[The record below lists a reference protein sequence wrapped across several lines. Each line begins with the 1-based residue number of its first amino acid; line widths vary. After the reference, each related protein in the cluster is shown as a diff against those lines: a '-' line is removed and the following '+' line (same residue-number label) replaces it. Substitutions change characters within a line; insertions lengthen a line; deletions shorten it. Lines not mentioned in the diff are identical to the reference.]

1 MDLSK
6 HKNGEAPLAATSG
19 ASVKVREGAID
30 MNIVA
35 KSDLNF
41 HGTSLQPVA
50 NVNGIWLTSA
60 DVAKALGYKSTKSI
74 SNLFAQYEDEFSPG
88 MTMVIESVTNGING
102 SSRRMKVRVFSLRGA
117 HLIAMFARTPVA
129 KEFRRWVLDI
139 LDREV
144 AHSPIAKQF
153 TDAELVDLA
162 WLWKASTTM
171 AAGISAVEPL
181 LKVADHRLAGAYH
194 SMPREYARTM
204 NKAHKILARET
215 AHMEVKSI
223 NLGNERVIKQLR
235 GSEYLYDF
243 SYSS

>member
-1 MDLSK
+1 MVSKNSEAQKCANTLGLLSNK
-6 HKNGEAPLAATSG
+6 S
-19 ASVKVREGAID
+19 REGNID
-30 MNIVA
+30 VNIVA

-41 HGTSLQPVA
+41 HGMNLAPVQ

-74 SNLFAQYEDEFSPG
+74 SNLFAQYEDEFSSG

-144 AHSPIAKQF
+144 THSPIAKQF
-153 TDAELVDLA
+153 TDDELCRLA
-162 WLWKASTTM
+162 WMWDVTNRMQNFARDLYPAMRTIKSEYAGKFYDFGNEFRWTFEEARKAIAKASEHI
-171 AAGISAVEPL
+171 AYEPQNDDNWSRVL
-181 LKVADHRLAGAYH
+181 PRLRKELH
-194 SMPREYARTM
+194 
-204 NKAHKILARET
+204 
-215 AHMEVKSI
+215 
-223 NLGNERVIKQLR
+223 
-235 GSEYLYDF
+235 
-243 SYSS
+243 